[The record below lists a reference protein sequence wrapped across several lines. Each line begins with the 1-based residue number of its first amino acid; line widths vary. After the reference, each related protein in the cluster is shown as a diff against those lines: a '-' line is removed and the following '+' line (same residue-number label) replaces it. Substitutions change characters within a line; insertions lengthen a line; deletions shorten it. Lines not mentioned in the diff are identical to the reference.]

1 MKDWR
6 FLVIEDEYDGQQV
19 VSKILNYMGI
29 HAEVA
34 GTAEEALDMMA
45 GQAYTAAII
54 DLALP
59 GMDGLEL
66 LSRIRSD
73 PATADMS
80 CVMITAYH
88 SSQVKKQA
96 VEAGIDAY
104 LPKPIDDTIFIREV
118 ERLLGAESVS

>member
-1 MKDWR
+1 MKNWL

-19 VSKILNYMGI
+19 VSKILRYMGI

-66 LSRIRSD
+66 LARIRSD
-73 PATADMS
+73 PATADMP

-96 VEAGIDAY
+96 VEAGIDLY
-104 LPKPIDDTIFIREV
+104 FPKPIDDTTFIREL
-118 ERLLGAESVS
+118 ERLLDTESVA